1 MSIGASHN
9 DREQALS
16 STIFD
21 NAFRECASSSANGK
35 REDLS
40 ERNPD
45 LNAVSATCGAT
56 RRRQMRDVRY
66 DCHAS
71 GDDQNQRKDYCDLRQ
86 PAFRQS
92 SLITDKSGD
101 LLLGSENEGSR
112 SPSGSRG
119 MCRDFCLATTDPLTV
134 VSRGYGR
141 IDDRAVSRLG

>member
-71 GDDQNQRKDYCDLRQ
+71 GDDQNCAKIIAICE
-86 PAFRQS
+86 S

-134 VSRGYGR
+134 AKV
-141 IDDRAVSRLG
+141 RLGSN

>member
-66 DCHAS
+66 DRDAS
-71 GDDQNQRKDYCDLRQ
+71 GDDQNQRKDYC
-86 PAFRQS
+86 
-92 SLITDKSGD
+92 SLFYNRVASFAPNVAITSK
-101 LLLGSENEGSR
+101 
-112 SPSGSRG
+112 
-119 MCRDFCLATTDPLTV
+119 
-134 VSRGYGR
+134 VS
-141 IDDRAVSRLG
+141 

>member
-35 REDLS
+35 RES

-45 LNAVSATCGAT
+45 LNGVSATCGAT

-134 VSRGYGR
+134 AKV
-141 IDDRAVSRLG
+141 RLGSN